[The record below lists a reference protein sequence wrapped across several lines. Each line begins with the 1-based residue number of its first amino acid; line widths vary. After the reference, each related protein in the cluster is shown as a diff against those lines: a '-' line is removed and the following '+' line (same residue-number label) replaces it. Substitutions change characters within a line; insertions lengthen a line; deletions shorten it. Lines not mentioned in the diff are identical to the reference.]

1 MVAAADGRCRGSL
14 FRSELGHGVPL
25 RKVDA
30 VVSVSS
36 IQWLLRGENEA
47 ALLRA
52 LLGMKSA
59 AGDGPVV
66 CQVYPAVNDGARL
79 VTVARQVWPRAGL
92 VASCPHSS
100 GNRAIKLF
108 LSSTGW
114 GAACPVAWPHTAAC
128 RASDTMED
136 LHRRH
141 LRRLDGVVT
150 QFTPKQVKPKPLA
163 KKARLALEKAA
174 ARVEAE
180 AEAERAEA
188 EERGETAGDAKCAE
202 SGEVQNGSSSAAC
215 APSQDVATI
224 EGPAV
229 ADQEVVE
236 AFLLGEQACQERG
249 MLRAWEA
256 QKDQSVV
263 LAAAKAELR
272 RCHEMACF
280 KSVVFWCTECKV
292 DLKTQKALRVH
303 TAAGRHRGARE
314 DAQNGV

>member
-1 MVAAADGRCRGSL
+1 MVAAAEGRCRGSL
-14 FRSELGHGVPL
+14 FRSELGHGVPV

-52 LLGMKSA
+52 LMGMKSA

-66 CQVYPAVNDGARL
+66 CQVYPGVNDGIRL
-79 VTVARQVWPRAGL
+79 VTVARRVWPAAGL

-108 LSSTGW
+108 LSSS
-114 GAACPVAWPHTAAC
+114 GAGPECPVAWPHKAAC
-128 RASDTMED
+128 RASETMED

-141 LRRLDGVVT
+141 LRRLDGVVA

-174 ARVEAE
+174 ARAEAE

-188 EERGETAGDAKCAE
+188 EESGET
-202 SGEVQNGSSSAAC
+202 
-215 APSQDVATI
+215 
-224 EGPAV
+224 V
-229 ADQEVVE
+229 ADLAKAADVPAWTASAPPPEMISDTIADTNSPATSDQELVE
-236 AFLLGEQACQERG
+236 AFLLGEQACRDRG
-249 MLRAWEA
+249 MSRPWEA
-256 QKDQSVV
+256 QKDRSAV

-272 RCHEMACF
+272 RCQEMACF
-280 KSVVFWCTECKV
+280 ASVVFWCAECKV
-292 DLKTQKALRVH
+292 DLKTEKALRVH
-303 TAAGRHRGARE
+303 MAAGRHRGARG
-314 DAQNGV
+314 DAQSGE